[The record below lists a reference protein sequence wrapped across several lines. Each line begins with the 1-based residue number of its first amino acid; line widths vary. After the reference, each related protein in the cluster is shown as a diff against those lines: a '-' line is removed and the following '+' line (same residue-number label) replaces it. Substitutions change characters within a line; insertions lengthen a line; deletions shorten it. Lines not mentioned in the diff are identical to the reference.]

1 MDESEREKLRVP
13 FWCPICEIPMKS
25 GSGGDDHHYFKF
37 GCCRYC
43 FVEFIEHR
51 EERWQGGWRP
61 SKDEVDSFFQKLKA
75 F

>member
-1 MDESEREKLRVP
+1 
-13 FWCPICEIPMKS
+13 MKS
-25 GSGGDDHHYFKF
+25 GSGGDDHYYFKF